1 MALIIKATAEK
12 EIKISGT
19 DLTLEQVYGRI
30 EFVGRSNGKTLEIAT
45 VTYVSKETFDE
56 NKPVFTDIQTG
67 TFNANLE
74 DGEVQSIE
82 TALKYAK
89 MGYEQ
94 LGYIV
99 EIN

>member
-1 MALIIKATAEK
+1 MGLIIKATEEK
-12 EIKISGT
+12 EILISGT